1 VTKPSI
7 PAAALLPLRFFIG
20 FTFLWAGLDKLL
32 DPAFFDPTAATS
44 LHAQLVA
51 FARESPLGPLIRA
64 SLPFAAPMGLLIAL
78 GEIGA
83 GIGALT
89 GLAFR
94 VAAVGGATLS
104 FLFWLTASWATRP
117 YYFGADLPYLL
128 GWITLAIAGHGD
140 LLVPAALRL
149 PTTPKEPRNAR
160 ERRQARARPAGGT
173 PISPE
178 RRLFLQTSLLAG
190 IAAVVASL
198 TGPLQA
204 IGLVTGEPAPSPSPS
219 PSPTPSL
226 APGTSTPPTTVPGTS
241 PGGLAIA
248 QVADVQQA
256 GSVAFTIPFNA
267 PSPLPAGD
275 PGVIVQLADGS
286 FVAFDAVCTHAGC
299 TVEFDKPDLLL
310 VCPCHSAVFD
320 PTHDAA
326 VLQGPTSIPLTKLPI
341 VIDPVTGTISLVG

>member
-1 VTKPSI
+1 VTRPSV
-7 PAAALLPLRFFIG
+7 PAAALLPLRLFIG

-32 DPAFFDPTAATS
+32 DPAFFDAMAATS

-51 FARESPLGPLIRA
+51 YARESPLGPLIRA
-64 SLPFAAPMGLLIAL
+64 SLPIAAPIGLLIAVA
-78 GEIGA
+78 EIGA

-94 VAAVGGATLS
+94 VAAIGGAALS
-104 FLFWLTASWATRP
+104 FLFWLTASWATHP
-117 YYFGADLPYLL
+117 YYFGADLPYAL

-140 LLVPAALRL
+140 LLVPAAFR
-149 PTTPKEPRNAR
+149 TPAAPREPRNAR
-160 ERRQARARPAGGT
+160 ERRQARNRAADEAPL
-173 PISPE
+173 SPE

-204 IGLVTGEPAPSPSPS
+204 IGIATGQPGPSPSPS
-219 PSPTPSL
+219 PAPTATLPSGSSIPPST
-226 APGTSTPPTTVPGTS
+226 APGGSS
-241 PGGLAIA
+241 GGLGIG
-248 QVADVQQA
+248 QVAEVQRA
-256 GSVAFTIPFNA
+256 GSAAFTIPFDA

-275 PGVIVQLADGS
+275 PGVIVQLTDGS

-320 PTHDAA
+320 PAHDAA

-341 VIDPVTGTISLVG
+341 SVDPVTGTISLVG